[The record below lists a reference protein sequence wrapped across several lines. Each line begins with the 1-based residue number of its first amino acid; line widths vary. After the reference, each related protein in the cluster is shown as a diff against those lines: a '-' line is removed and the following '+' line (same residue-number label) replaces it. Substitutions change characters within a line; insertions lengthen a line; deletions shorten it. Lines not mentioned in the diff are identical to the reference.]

1 MSEFGSQLKQARES
15 RGISLRQIATSTKIS
30 TVALESLERGD
41 LSKLPG
47 GIFSR
52 AFVRAYAIEVGLD
65 PDDVVAQFLVELGVH
80 ESQADKGEVH
90 PEVTADDRAFLEQQ
104 RRAAMGLRIAIVVFV
119 VLVIVA
125 VMAWRVTNGATTE
138 GNAPAPEQTPAVSDS
153 AQTPEST
160 VGGGLASDSPDVTTT
175 TGEAP
180 SAGGPAALSEQVPL
194 TASTR
199 ALWIDVMATESCWL
213 QVTTDGNVVPGRV
226 LAAGERLRFE
236 ASREMV
242 LQVGSAGAIT
252 WSVNGRQARSLGR
265 IGDVRTVTISSAN
278 VSQFYQEPDAPPT
291 PTASA
296 TAHP

>member
-65 PDDVVAQFLVELGVH
+65 PDEVVAQFLVELGVH
-80 ESQADKGEVH
+80 ESQADKSEVR

-138 GNAPAPEQTPAVSDS
+138 SDTPASEQTPAASNS
-153 AQTPEST
+153 AQTPEPT
-160 VGGGLASDSPDVTTT
+160 VERGLASDVPDGTTT
-175 TGEAP
+175 TADGPPTGAAASREQAP
-180 SAGGPAALSEQVPL
+180 V
-194 TASTR
+194 TASAR
-199 ALWIDVMATESCWL
+199 ALWIDVTATESCWL
-213 QVTTDGNVVPGRV
+213 QVTTDGTVVPGRV

-296 TAHP
+296 TARP